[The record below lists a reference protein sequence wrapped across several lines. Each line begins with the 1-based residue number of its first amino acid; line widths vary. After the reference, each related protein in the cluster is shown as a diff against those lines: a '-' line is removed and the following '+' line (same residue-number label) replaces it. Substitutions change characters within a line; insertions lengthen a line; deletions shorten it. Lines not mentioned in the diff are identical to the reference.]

1 MKAYRIFS
9 GRNQDALER
18 IEHMVSNLTAR
29 EVRVRVRA
37 VAVCGSTNADRREAR
52 AAAESR
58 HAV

>member
-29 EVRVRVRA
+29 EVCLPVHLMSKVPF
-37 VAVCGSTNADRREAR
+37 
-52 AAAESR
+52 
-58 HAV
+58 